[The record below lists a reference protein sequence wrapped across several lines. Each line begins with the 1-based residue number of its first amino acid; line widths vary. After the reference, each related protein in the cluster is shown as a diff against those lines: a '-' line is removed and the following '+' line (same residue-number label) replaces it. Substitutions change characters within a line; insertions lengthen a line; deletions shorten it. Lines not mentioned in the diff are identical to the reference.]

1 MDKRYF
7 RQICSLL
14 LMIVY
19 GVGVAMAAGSG
30 VVSGVVVDES
40 KEPVGFATVALK
52 GTAYGLSSDDDGRFS
67 INAPSGDYT

>member
-30 VVSGVVVDES
+30 GVSGVVVDES
-40 KEPVGFATVALK
+40 KEPVGFGPVAL
-52 GTAYGLSSDDDGRFS
+52 
-67 INAPSGDYT
+67 